1 MASGYRVKEFGGP
14 EVMIWEPLN
23 LGELA
28 PDAVRVRV
36 GASGINFAETRMRAG
51 DYSGQELPFIMGM
64 EVAGSVEQV
73 GREVADFKVG
83 DRVFGRVRGAHAE
96 VVDCDPAHLMPL
108 PDNLSYAQG
117 AAIPVGWLTAWHA
130 LYTVGRM
137 APGDR
142 VLVEAVGG
150 SVGSAA
156 LALAKQAGC
165 WTLGTASRNDK
176 LACATG
182 LGCDAVVNY
191 TCESVSE
198 RVASLTNGEG
208 MDIGLMTIGDATA
221 HELIDSMGMDGRV
234 VMFGSTGGRDI
245 TFNLRIGIL
254 NIQLL
259 SMSISTSPAFMTRTM
274 PDFRDCALPL
284 FASGDLIPVVDTVLP
299 MSELVRA
306 HTMVDERA
314 HFGKVILVNDEQCD
328 QPSGDD

>member
-1 MASGYRVKEFGGP
+1 MVKGYRVAAFGGP
-14 EVMIWEPLN
+14 EVMVWESLD
-23 LGELA
+23 LGDLA
-28 PDAVRVRV
+28 PGDVRVRV

-51 DYSGQELPFIMGM
+51 DYSGQELPFVMGM
-64 EVAGSVEQV
+64 EVAGTIESVGTGVTGFSE
-73 GREVADFKVG
+73 G

-96 VVDCDPAHLMPL
+96 VVDCDPDHLMLL
-108 PDNLSYAQG
+108 PDNLSFAQG

-137 APGDR
+137 KAGDR
-142 VLVEAVGG
+142 ILVEAVGG

-165 WTLGTASRNDK
+165 WALGTASRDDK
-176 LACATG
+176 LAHAASM
-182 LGCDAVVNY
+182 GCDVVVNY
-191 TCESVSE
+191 TRDSVSE
-198 RVASLTNGEG
+198 QVAALTDGQG

-221 HELIDSMGMDGRV
+221 NELVDSMGMDGRV

-259 SMSISTSPAFMTRTM
+259 SMSISTSPVFMTQTM
-274 PDFRDCALPL
+274 PDFRAQALPL
-284 FASGDLIPVVDTVLP
+284 FASGELVPVVDKILP

-306 HTMVDERA
+306 HEMVDERT
-314 HFGKVILVNDEQCD
+314 HFGKIILVNDE
-328 QPSGDD
+328 

>member
-1 MASGYRVKEFGGP
+1 MANGYRVAAFGGP
-14 EVMIWEPLN
+14 EVMVWESLD

-28 PDAVRVRV
+28 PGAVRVRV

-51 DYSGQELPFIMGM
+51 DYSGQELPFVMGM
-64 EVAGSVEQV
+64 EVAGTVEAV
-73 GREVADFKVG
+73 GAGVTGFNEG
-83 DRVFGRVRGAHAE
+83 ERVFGRVRGAHAE
-96 VVDCDPAHLMPL
+96 VVDCDPDHLMLL
-108 PDNLSYAQG
+108 PDNLSFAQG

-137 APGDR
+137 KAGDR
-142 VLVEAVGG
+142 ILVEAVGG

-165 WTLGTASRNDK
+165 WALGTASRDDK
-176 LACATG
+176 LAQATSM
-182 LGCDAVVNY
+182 GCDAVVNY
-191 TCESVSE
+191 TRDSVSE
-198 RVASLTNGEG
+198 QVAALTDGQG

-221 HELIDSMGMDGRV
+221 DELIDSMGMDGRV

-259 SMSISTSPAFMTRTM
+259 SMSISTSPAFMTQTM
-274 PDFRDCALPL
+274 PDFRARALPL
-284 FASGDLIPVVDTVLP
+284 FASGELVPVVDTVLP

-306 HTMVDERA
+306 HEMVDERT
-314 HFGKVILVNDEQCD
+314 HFGKVILVNDE
-328 QPSGDD
+328 

>member
-1 MASGYRVKEFGGP
+1 MARGYCVAAFGGP
-14 EVMIWEPLN
+14 EVMVWESLD

-28 PDAVRVRV
+28 PGAVRVRV

-51 DYSGQELPFIMGM
+51 DYSGQELPFVMGM
-64 EVAGSVEQV
+64 EVAGTVEAV
-73 GREVADFKVG
+73 GAGVTGFNEG

-96 VVDCDPAHLMPL
+96 VVDCDPDHLMLL
-108 PDNLSYAQG
+108 PDNLSFAQG

-137 APGDR
+137 KAGDR
-142 VLVEAVGG
+142 ILVEAVGG

-165 WTLGTASRNDK
+165 WAMGTASRDDK
-176 LACATG
+176 LAQATSM
-182 LGCDAVVNY
+182 GCDAVVNY
-191 TCESVSE
+191 TRDSVSE
-198 RVASLTNGEG
+198 QVAALTDGQG

-221 HELIDSMGMDGRV
+221 DELIDSMGMDGRV

-259 SMSISTSPAFMTRTM
+259 SMSISTSPAFMTQTM
-274 PDFRDCALPL
+274 PDFRERALPL
-284 FASGDLIPVVDTVLP
+284 FASGELVPVVDTVLP

-306 HTMVDERA
+306 HEMVDERT
-314 HFGKVILVNDEQCD
+314 HFGKVILVNDE
-328 QPSGDD
+328 

>member
-1 MASGYRVKEFGGP
+1 MAKGYRVAAFGGP
-14 EVMIWEPLN
+14 EVMVWESLD

-28 PDAVRVRV
+28 PGSVRVRV

-51 DYSGQELPFIMGM
+51 DYSGQELPFVMGM
-64 EVAGSVEQV
+64 EVAGTIESVGTGVTGFNE
-73 GREVADFKVG
+73 G

-96 VVDCDPAHLMPL
+96 VVDCDPDHLMLL
-108 PDNLSYAQG
+108 PDNLGFAQG

-137 APGDR
+137 KAGDR
-142 VLVEAVGG
+142 ILVEAVGG

-165 WTLGTASRNDK
+165 WAMGTASRDDK
-176 LACATG
+176 LAQATSM
-182 LGCDAVVNY
+182 GCDAVVNY
-191 TCESVSE
+191 TRDSVSE
-198 RVASLTNGEG
+198 QVAALTDGQG

-221 HELIDSMGMDGRV
+221 DELIDSMGMDGRV

-259 SMSISTSPAFMTRTM
+259 SMSISTSPAFMTQTM
-274 PDFRDCALPL
+274 PDFRERALPL
-284 FASGDLIPVVDTVLP
+284 FASGELVPVVDTVLP

-306 HTMVDERA
+306 HEMVDERT
-314 HFGKVILVNDEQCD
+314 HFGKVILVNDE
-328 QPSGDD
+328 

>member
-1 MASGYRVKEFGGP
+1 MVKGYRVAAFGGP
-14 EVMIWEPLN
+14 EVMVWESLD
-23 LGELA
+23 LGDLA
-28 PDAVRVRV
+28 PGDVRVRV

-51 DYSGQELPFIMGM
+51 DYSGQELPFVMGM
-64 EVAGSVEQV
+64 EVAGTIESVGAGVTGFSE
-73 GREVADFKVG
+73 G

-96 VVDCDPAHLMPL
+96 VVDCDPDHLMLL
-108 PDNLSYAQG
+108 PDNLSFAMG

-137 APGDR
+137 KAGDR
-142 VLVEAVGG
+142 ILVEAVGG

-165 WTLGTASRNDK
+165 WALGTASRDDK
-176 LACATG
+176 LAHASL

-191 TCESVSE
+191 TRDSVSE
-198 RVASLTNGEG
+198 QVAALTDGQG

-221 HELIDSMGMDGRV
+221 DELIDSMGMDGRV

-259 SMSISTSPAFMTRTM
+259 SMSISTSPAFMTQTM
-274 PDFRDCALPL
+274 PDFRERALPL
-284 FASGDLIPVVDTVLP
+284 FASGELVPVVDTMLP

-306 HTMVDERA
+306 HEMVDERT
-314 HFGKVILVNDEQCD
+314 HFGKVILVNDE
-328 QPSGDD
+328 

>member
-1 MASGYRVKEFGGP
+1 MANGYRVAAFGGP
-14 EVMIWEPLN
+14 EVMVWESLD

-28 PDAVRVRV
+28 PGAVRVRV

-51 DYSGQELPFIMGM
+51 DYSGQELPFVMGM
-64 EVAGSVEQV
+64 EVAGTVEAV
-73 GREVADFKVG
+73 GAGVTGFNEG
-83 DRVFGRVRGAHAE
+83 ERVFGRVRGAHAE
-96 VVDCDPAHLMPL
+96 VVDCDPDHLMLL
-108 PDNLSYAQG
+108 PDNLSFAQG

-137 APGDR
+137 KAGDR
-142 VLVEAVGG
+142 ILVEAVGG

-165 WTLGTASRNDK
+165 WALGTASRDDK
-176 LACATG
+176 LAQATSM
-182 LGCDAVVNY
+182 GCDAVVNY
-191 TCESVSE
+191 TRDSVSE
-198 RVASLTNGEG
+198 QVAALTDGQG

-221 HELIDSMGMDGRV
+221 DELIDSMGMDGRV

-259 SMSISTSPAFMTRTM
+259 SMSISTSPAFMSQTM
-274 PDFRDCALPL
+274 PDFRAQALPL
-284 FASGDLIPVVDTVLP
+284 FASGALVPVVDTIMP

-306 HTMVDERA
+306 HEMVDERT
-314 HFGKVILVNDEQCD
+314 HFGKIILVNDE
-328 QPSGDD
+328 

>member
-1 MASGYRVKEFGGP
+1 MTNGYRVAAFGGP
-14 EVMIWEPLN
+14 EAMVWESID
-23 LGELA
+23 LGDLA
-28 PDAVRVRV
+28 PGEVRVRV

-51 DYSGQELPFIMGM
+51 DYSGQELPFVMGM
-64 EVAGSVEQV
+64 EVAGTVEEV
-73 GREVADFKVG
+73 GAAVTVFDQG

-96 VVDCDPAHLMPL
+96 VVDCDPDHLMLL
-108 PDNLSYAQG
+108 PDNLSFAQG

-137 APGDR
+137 KAGDR

-165 WTLGTASRNDK
+165 WALGTASRDDK
-176 LACATG
+176 LTYAVSM
-182 LGCDAVVNY
+182 GCDAVVNY
-191 TCESVSE
+191 TCDSVSE
-198 RVASLTNGEG
+198 QVAALTDGQG
-208 MDIGLMTIGDATA
+208 MDIGLMTIGDATVD
-221 HELIDSMGMDGRV
+221 ELVDSMGMDGRV

-274 PDFRDCALPL
+274 PDFRAEALPL
-284 FASGDLIPVVDTVLP
+284 FASGELVPVVDTIMP

-306 HTMVDERA
+306 HEMVDERT
-314 HFGKVILVNDEQCD
+314 HFGKIILVNDD
-328 QPSGDD
+328 